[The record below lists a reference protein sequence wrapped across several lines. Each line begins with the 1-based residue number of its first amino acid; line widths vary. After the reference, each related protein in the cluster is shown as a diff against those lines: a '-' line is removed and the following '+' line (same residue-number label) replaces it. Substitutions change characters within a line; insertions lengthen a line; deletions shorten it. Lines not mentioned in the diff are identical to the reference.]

1 MDLKKQPNFFQ
12 SKANFIIILYCLMF
26 QAAKLQEISQVS
38 EGDFMD
44 WLIFSLFPYFFLIYL
59 SGIIQ

>member
-1 MDLKKQPNFFQ
+1 
-12 SKANFIIILYCLMF
+12 MF

-44 WLIFSLFPYFFLIYL
+44 WLIFSSFPYFYPLFICLVSFNKQVPKTDDYYPL
-59 SGIIQ
+59 PPAL

>member
-1 MDLKKQPNFFQ
+1 
-12 SKANFIIILYCLMF
+12 MF

-44 WLIFSLFPYFFLIYL
+44 WLIFTSFPYFFLFIYL
-59 SGIIQ
+59 SIIVQ